1 MSMAEPT
8 ERATPPHLDGKYAL
22 DREVAMSLDVDAP
35 WRRAAVIPAVA
46 VLALGIV
53 IPLVVIGLDLPR
65 HGDVRAAYGLV
76 GEVTFAAIV
85 VVVALPV
92 VRRMGGWTQTVGLDP
107 PRTGDAWSVVR
118 WFFAQFGARICVGIV
133 IAIAAPHVHPVGNAA
148 GVDKLQST
156 GRVLVLISAVAI
168 APLVEEIA
176 FRGLMLRA
184 MMRRLGYWPAA
195 GLSSL
200 VFALLHAPSVPNLES
215 AIVIVLVIYV
225 FGLLQCQLVRRHA
238 RLAPAVGVHAATNL
252 VTLMIA
258 LAAA

>member
-1 MSMAEPT
+1 MAAPDLTPT
-8 ERATPPHLDGKYAL
+8 LPSHLDGKHSL
-22 DREVAMSLDVDAP
+22 DRQIAATLHVDAP
-35 WRRAAVIPAVA
+35 WRRAAIIPAIA

-53 IPLVVIGLDLPR
+53 IPLVVIGFDLPR

-76 GEVTFAAIV
+76 GELVFAGIV

-92 VRRMGGWTQTVGLDP
+92 VRRMGGWAQAVGLDP
-107 PRTGDAWSVVR
+107 PRTGDASTVLK
-118 WFFAQFGARICVGIV
+118 WFFAQFGARLCVGIV
-133 IAIAAPHVHPVGNAA
+133 IAVAAPHLHPVGNAA
-148 GVDKLQST
+148 GVDKLEST
-156 GRVLVLISAVAI
+156 GRALVLISAVVV
-168 APLVEEIA
+168 APLMEEIA

-215 AIVIVLVIYV
+215 AVVIVLVIYV
-225 FGLLQCQLVRRHA
+225 FGLVQCQLVRRHA
-238 RLAPAVGVHAATNL
+238 RLAPAAGVHAAVNL
-252 VTLMIA
+252 VTLVIA